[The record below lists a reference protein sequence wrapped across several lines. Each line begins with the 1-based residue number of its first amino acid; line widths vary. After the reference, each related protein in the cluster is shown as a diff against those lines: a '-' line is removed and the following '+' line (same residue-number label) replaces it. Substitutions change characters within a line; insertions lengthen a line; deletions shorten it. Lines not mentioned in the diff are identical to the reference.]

1 MSHNTSAL
9 TVAEDDQAQF
19 EVSLSISHQEK
30 NSCFRHHFRFM
41 KILTFLH
48 IIISIGLLMCFI
60 GTAIHF
66 PTLSVCSRGG
76 EATLLLFLFAN
87 LLSVL
92 AYAGHLRDHAQL
104 DSTLPKRSRVL
115 FFIQLPLIPLLL
127 VAPYAPGLFC
137 RYTQTDLLPAA
148 IKSSVLFVEILFAF
162 CYFRRLEVYRL
173 HQEMYPQKM
182 EVDLKL

>member
-1 MSHNTSAL
+1 MKLL
-9 TVAEDDQAQF
+9 T
-19 EVSLSISHQEK
+19 I
-30 NSCFRHHFRFM
+30 
-41 KILTFLH
+41 LH
-48 IIISIGLLMCFI
+48 ILISIGLLMCFI

-66 PTLSVCSRGG
+66 PLLSVCSRGG
-76 EATLLLFLFAN
+76 EASLLLFLFAN

-104 DSTLPKRSRVL
+104 DSNLPKRSRVL
-115 FFIQLPLIPLLL
+115 FFIQLPIIPLLL
-127 VAPYAPGLFC
+127 IAPYAPGLFC
-137 RYTQTDLLPAA
+137 RFTQALLAPAA
-148 IKSSVLFVEILFAF
+148 MKSGVIFVEILFAF